1 MSRLSGRGYPIKPLA
16 SLVLTL
22 ALAVVAG
29 FALYIGL
36 TRSPL
41 FVGVDTLFY
50 RGLILCA
57 ISAGIVMAA
66 MALRRRR
73 FDPATI
79 IAAGSLT
86 LSFNICFLIVLP
98 VTLDRSISV
107 FMLSE
112 IERHGHER
120 LDDRRVAE
128 IFVRK
133 YVGDMRQIERRVAE
147 QTASG
152 NIETVDG
159 NIRLTD
165 QGRRF
170 LALSRTLAR
179 LFGTDPR
186 FVGLDPV
193 APADG
198 PAPPSAG
205 H

>member
-1 MSRLSGRGYPIKPLA
+1 MSRSSGKVRPIKQIF
-16 SLVLTL
+16 SLLLTL
-22 ALAVVAG
+22 MLAVAAG
-29 FALYIGL
+29 FALYVGL

-41 FVGVDTLFY
+41 FAGISILFY
-50 RGLILCA
+50 RGLLLCA
-57 ISAGIVMAA
+57 LSATLVMAG

-73 FDPATI
+73 FDVATI
-79 IAAGSLT
+79 IAAGSLS

-107 FMLSE
+107 FMLAQ
-112 IERHGHER
+112 IEQHQDEA
-120 LDDRRVAE
+120 LDSRRITD

-133 YVGDMRQIERRVAE
+133 YVGDMRQMDRRIAE

-152 NIETVDG
+152 NIAVVDG
-159 NIRLTD
+159 NIRVTE
-165 QGRRF
+165 QGHRF

-186 FVGLDPV
+186 FVGLPSV
-193 APADG
+193 PPADTS
-198 PAPPSAG
+198 APS